1 MSTHMNRLVSSSF
14 HRLRWIPANS
24 DLSIPTSMAIQLV
37 NSFVVSR
44 IDSCNSLLVGLP
56 DVQLDR
62 KQSVLNYA
70 VRIIYGPG
78 KYDHVTPF
86 LRDKLHWL
94 SGSSESA
101 IQMLHIDVQVDQR
114 TGFFIHVQPLHKR
127 L

>member
-1 MSTHMNRLVSSSF
+1 
-14 HRLRWIPANS
+14 
-24 DLSIPTSMAIQLV
+24 MAIQLV

-44 IDSCNSLLVGLP
+44 IDNCNSLLVGLS

-70 VRIIYGPG
+70 VRITYGPG

-86 LRDKLHWL
+86 LRKKLHWL

-101 IQMLHIDVQVDQR
+101 IQMLQIDVQVAQR
-114 TGFFIHVQPLHKR
+114 TGFFIHILLLHKCLSGPAALKTTFR
-127 L
+127 SGQVWSGQVGSGQVG